1 MRTERSSEAAHGGRY
16 CKPGLRRSFE
26 WLGPG
31 LRCLPLRGSLSEGLV
46 RTRNGAALDLIG
58 SEA

>member
-1 MRTERSSEAAHGGRY
+1 MRTERSSEAARGGRY
-16 CKPGLRRSFE
+16 CKPRLRQYTEYLR
-26 WLGPG
+26 PG